1 MREYDVYISAPLFSE
16 MEIEFNKKIDKMLEN
31 IGLTTYLPQR
41 DGGEDELLL
50 KNPELYVE
58 AGKRVFKRDV
68 DALKNSKIL
77 LIILDG
83 RTVDEG
89 ACVELGMAYAYSKII
104 IGIQTDVRRFSNNY
118 NNLMIDY
125 SINRGIYNNT
135 DELKEAMLKIKDS
148 V

>member
-1 MREYDVYISAPLFSE
+1 MRVYDVYISAPLFNE
-16 MEIEFNKKIDKMLEN
+16 MEIEFNKKINEMLEN

-50 KNPELYVE
+50 RDPKLYVE
-58 AGKRVFKRDV
+58 TGKRVFKRDV

-89 ACVELGMAYAYSKII
+89 ACVELGMAYAYGKII
-104 IGIQTDVRRFSNNY
+104 IGFQTDVRKFSNNH

-125 SINRGIYNNT
+125 SINHGIYDNIN
-135 DELKEAMLKIKDS
+135 ELKEAMLEIKS
-148 V
+148 SI

>member
-1 MREYDVYISAPLFSE
+1 MKGYDVYISAPLFNE
-16 MEIEFNKKIDKMLEN
+16 MEIEFNKKIDKMLEDME
-31 IGLTTYLPQR
+31 LTTYLPQR

-50 KNPELYVE
+50 KNPELYAE

-104 IGIQTDVRRFSNNY
+104 IGIQTDVRRFSDNH

-125 SINRGIYNNT
+125 SINYGIYNNIN
-135 DELKEAMLKIKDS
+135 ELKEAMLKIKDS
-148 V
+148 I